1 MFLFEKKLPLKI
13 IGMKETCGFSS
24 VQSLEVIAPILK
36 QQQKG

>member
-13 IGMKETCGFSS
+13 IGMRETCGFSS
-24 VQSLEVIAPILK
+24 AELGSHCSYLK